1 MAYRNYSTAN
11 GVIVAK
17 DGNGD
22 FSTIASAL
30 SAASSG
36 DTIFIRPGTYT
47 ENITLKAGVNL
58 TAFGSDGIASGQ
70 GANITPNVIIKG
82 TVTASFTGSAT
93 LCGIQLETNGAAALV
108 NSGTN
113 AANLILTNCSVYAND
128 ATGMNLTG
136 TLTNFT
142 FYTCCFNSSSTNS
155 LFTVYGN
162 IDFQSCIFG
171 LSASASASTVSTANI
186 SLVACDSN
194 GLFLTTSSTGMVTA
208 SGSTFNC
215 GGNIFL
221 TTAGTGTSA
230 ISSCFINSTT
240 ASSLSAGAGTT
251 IECFD
256 STISSSNTNAITGAG
271 TIVYGGVVFSST
283 SSTINTTTQ
292 TPIPWP
298 VKQGGTGDSSFTA
311 YSVVCGGTSTTGA
324 LQNVS
329 GVGSSTQVLTS
340 NGAGMLPTWQNAAAG
355 GITTIDGDSG
365 GGITGST
372 VTIYANTSSNNCG
385 SSVSF
390 STSGTTSTL
399 NVTDSSS
406 NTIIGGLAGNSSV
419 SGTNNVGVGYE
430 ALHGLTSGTGNVS
443 IGLGSLQ
450 RITTGSDNTCIGVDA
465 GLNYSTGS
473 ESNNIL
479 LGAVVLGTAS
489 ESNVIRIG
497 NNGSGSGQQN
507 KCFVAGIA
515 GITVTG
521 SAVLCSATGQLGDV
535 SSSIRFKE
543 NIESII
549 DSSDLYGLNPVS
561 FNYKYEE
568 EKTLHYG
575 LIAEEVDKVM
585 PNLVIYDKDNL
596 PYSIKYHEMP
606 ALLLVEIKNLKSEIE
621 ELKKI
626 IIKNDQYYNR

>member
-194 GLFLTTSSTGMVTA
+194 GLFLTTSSTGTVTA
-208 SGSTFNC
+208 SGSSFQC

-221 TTAGTGTSA
+221 TTAGTGTST

-256 STISSSNTNAITGAG
+256 STIRSSNTNAITGAG

-329 GVGSSTQVLTS
+329 GVGGSGQILTS
-340 NGAGMLPTWQNAAAG
+340 NGAAALPTWQNAGTSSAPNSAAVYLVNAIINATG
-355 GITTIDGDSG
+355 DGTNYTVLFDTVIYDPSSSYNTGNGRFTAPVTGNYLVTYTLNFSGITAAHTFGQMQVQDNTNTINYLGAFNNPFITASG
-365 GGITGST
+365 GG
-372 VTIYANTSSNNCG
+372 
-385 SSVSF
+385 SVSWTA
-390 STSGTTSTL
+390 SVVVPMTAANYLIITTSID
-399 NVTDSSS
+399 NGAKV
-406 NTIIGGLAGNSSV
+406 
-419 SGTNNVGVGYE
+419 VGF
-430 ALHGLTSGTGNVS
+430 
-443 IGLGSLQ
+443 
-450 RITTGSDNTCIGVDA
+450 
-465 GLNYSTGS
+465 
-473 ESNNIL
+473 
-479 LGAVVLGTAS
+479 
-489 ESNVIRIG
+489 
-497 NNGSGSGQQN
+497 NGSGGFPPTY
-507 KCFVAGIA
+507 CHAEF
-515 GITVTG
+515 T
-521 SAVLCSATGQLGDV
+521 LLG
-535 SSSIRFKE
+535 
-543 NIESII
+543 
-549 DSSDLYGLNPVS
+549 
-561 FNYKYEE
+561 
-568 EKTLHYG
+568 
-575 LIAEEVDKVM
+575 
-585 PNLVIYDKDNL
+585 
-596 PYSIKYHEMP
+596 
-606 ALLLVEIKNLKSEIE
+606 
-621 ELKKI
+621 
-626 IIKNDQYYNR
+626 